1 MVPSLLTGVRVLSV
15 GHTLPAMYCIPALRD
30 LGAEVTLV
38 EAPDAQAVATRY
50 ASLAGLFPTRSLLAG
65 TARCKI
71 NLRDARGR
79 DAYLRMARQA
89 DVILEG
95 FRPGTSTRLG
105 VDYDTVKAA
114 NPGVIYAAISGYG
127 QEGPARER
135 VGHDLNYLAASG
147 VLHLTGPPSGPP
159 AIPGVPF

>member
-1 MVPSLLTGVRVLSV
+1 MLASLLAHVRVLSV
-15 GHTLPAMYCIPALRD
+15 GHTLPAMYCIPVLRD
-30 LGAEVTLV
+30 LGADVTLV
-38 EAPDAQAVATRY
+38 DAPESQSVATRY
-50 ASLAGLFPTRSLLAG
+50 ASLAGLFPTRSLLDG

-79 DAYLRMARQA
+79 NVYLRLARQA

-105 VDYDTVKAA
+105 IGYDAVKDG
-114 NPGVIYAAISGYG
+114 NPTVIYAAISGYG

-147 VLHLTGPPSGPP
+147 VLHLTGRLGSPP
-159 AIPGVPF
+159 AVPG